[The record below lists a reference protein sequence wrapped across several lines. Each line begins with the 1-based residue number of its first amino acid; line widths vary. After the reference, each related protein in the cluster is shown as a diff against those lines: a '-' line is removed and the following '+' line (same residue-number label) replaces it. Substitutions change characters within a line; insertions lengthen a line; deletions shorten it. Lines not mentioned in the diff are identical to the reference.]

1 LKKLYFKMNRGNAR
15 YAPEEEYYYSD
26 EEYDGCCVCISQN
39 FIFWSNV
46 LLLIVGLAGMGLS
59 IYLWYADTLD
69 WAGDDLALRFTMF
82 SAFVILISMLGIQGT
97 WDEVERC
104 DLVVYLLLLV
114 VIVVAQVAVVIYVA
128 VNEGDFE
135 DYLKGIW
142 DDWSD
147 ARKLQAMESYEC
159 GVYHPNPPEVPGLG
173 GSVMNDGTNN
183 NNIDICGNSTSSDY
197 CFDDCWEEAK
207 SAFTTFGN
215 LTTVLL
221 IIFAIFELAL
231 LVCSWI
237 VVCNSWQDDY
247 YSDEESDRYRAR
259 L

>member
-1 LKKLYFKMNRGNAR
+1 MNRGNAR
-15 YAPEEEYYYSD
+15 YAPEEEYYSD
-26 EEYDGCCVCISQN
+26 EEYEGCCVCISQT
-39 FIFWSNV
+39 FVFWSNV

-59 IYLWYADTLD
+59 IYLWYVDTLE
-69 WAGDDLALRFTMF
+69 WAGDDIALRFTMF
-82 SAFVILISMLGIQGT
+82 SAFVILIAMLGIQGT

-104 DLVVYLLLLV
+104 DLVVYLLLLC
-114 VIVVAQVAVVIYVA
+114 VIVVAQIAVVIYVA
-128 VNEGDFE
+128 LNEGDFE
-135 DYLKGIW
+135 DYLEGIW

-159 GVYHPNPPEVPGLG
+159 GVYQPNPPEVAGYD
-173 GSVMNDGTNN
+173 GSVINDGEH
-183 NNIDICGNSTSSDY
+183 DISTCGNSTLSDTDY

-207 SAFTTFGN
+207 STFTTFGT

-221 IIFAIFELAL
+221 IIFAIFELTL

-247 YSDEESDRYRAR
+247 YSDEESDRGKAR